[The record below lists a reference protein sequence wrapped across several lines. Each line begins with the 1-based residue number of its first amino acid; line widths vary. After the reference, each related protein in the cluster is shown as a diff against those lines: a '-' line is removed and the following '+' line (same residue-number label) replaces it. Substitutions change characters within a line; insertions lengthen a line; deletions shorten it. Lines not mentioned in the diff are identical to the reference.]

1 MANPIKNFVSRLTT
15 AFGAPVA
22 DNNNLNNPA
31 LESAG
36 LFNWAGCGAQTCDF
50 ENVCMVANT

>member
-1 MANPIKNFVSRLTT
+1 MANPIKNFVSRLTM

-36 LFNWAGCGAQTCDF
+36 FADTVQAF
-50 ENVCMVANT
+50 P

>member
-22 DNNNLNNPA
+22 DNNNLNNPRLKA
-31 LESAG
+31 WSLLTQCRLSRNSQG
-36 LFNWAGCGAQTCDF
+36 F
-50 ENVCMVANT
+50 